1 MNDTTDLTDSLQ
13 LGDVTDPI
21 HPGDTACFFTD
32 WQSAYKHLRDH
43 LLTAPECFAWQI
55 VSPTYRQVVN
65 PQDADARWTY
75 SQQAAISEGRTAQ
88 RLYDLYRVAVSQD
101 IDDSVVLGWCR
112 GEGRLTVCLG
122 TSGILALFDHRA
134 VRTAF
139 LPGQGSSQATRT
151 SQQAEQPRGLPREAG
166 MRAGRVGRRGREA
179 VEHDRRLR
187 QQREAA
193 WSPAQRLYHRV
204 FKPAV
209 QFVKRCHHR
218 NRDMHGRL
226 IRGDYAL
233 LKEVLPHLSQLK
245 YEHWLLLRQRCGR
258 KEPSLPGAEQASE

>member
-1 MNDTTDLTDSLQ
+1 MNGTTDHTDGLQ
-13 LGDVTDPI
+13 LGAVTDPA

-32 WQSAYKHLRDH
+32 WQSAYNHLRDH

-55 VSPTYRQVVN
+55 VSPTYLQVVN
-65 PQDADARWTY
+65 PEDADARWAY
-75 SQQAAISEGRTAQ
+75 SQQAAVSECRTAQ
-88 RLYDLYRVAVSQD
+88 RLYDLYRAAVSQD
-101 IDDSVVLGWCR
+101 IDDSLLLAWYHGDCR
-112 GEGRLTVCLG
+112 LMVCLG
-122 TSGILALFDHRA
+122 TSGILAIFEQRA
-134 VRTAF
+134 VSTAF
-139 LPGQGSSQATRT
+139 LPGQGSGQATRVG
-151 SQQAEQPRGLPREAG
+151 QQAEQPRGLPREGG

-193 WSPAQRLYHRV
+193 WSADQRLYYRV

-245 YEHWLLLRQRCGR
+245 YEHWILLRQRCGR
-258 KEPSLPGAEQASE
+258 NQPSLPGAEQASE